1 MRGTIIRRLSLL
13 VVALALVAASCGDDS
28 TGDAPVVDT
37 AALDQAISDA
47 AAAEAEAS
55 DAAARA
61 ADAEAALAEAAQA
74 EAALE
79 EAMTAAEAE
88 ASDAAARAAEAE
100 AALEE
105 AMAAAE
111 AAEAA
116 AAAAEGN
123 VDPEVV
129 AGLEQELQAAETAA
143 AAAEAE
149 AAEAAAAAEMAA
161 AEVAAAAAR
170 EAAAEEAAA
179 AAEAAAAEA
188 AEAAEAAAAE
198 AAAAEAEAASAAAAQ
213 PCDGPAEVQDIK
225 LMTDWFLW
233 AATGPFAAAVDA
245 GYYTEEGINL
255 ELLPAPDAAA
265 PVKFAARGTVHFAL
279 SYVPETLLAQ
289 ETGIPVISVGT
300 TLRVLQSATA
310 YWPDSGINE
319 PADLAGRT
327 IGVTSDLQTQT
338 YFDALLRYAGL
349 TRDDVTVV
357 DPGFASTQMLAD
369 RELEASAAQLVFT
382 DVVRFPALVDDTPAH
397 FVYTD
402 YGVPDYYWMLILTES
417 SFAEDNPNTVCRF
430 LRATAKGIDAYLDNP
445 DPANAYIFAENEWLP
460 LEVHAAMGENL
471 SDFWKDP
478 ATGRALWQDE
488 AVWQAAH
495 DWALETGLISLDNDP
510 SVYFSN
516 DYLPP
521 ELK

>member
-1 MRGTIIRRLSLL
+1 MFIRRLSVLA
-13 VVALALVAASCGDDS
+13 VVLALVAASCGEDDAD
-28 TGDAPVVDT
+28 DAASVDT
-37 AALDQAISDA
+37 AALDQAMADA
-47 AAAEAEAS
+47 A
-55 DAAARA
+55 
-61 ADAEAALAEAAQA
+61 
-74 EAALE
+74 
-79 EAMTAAEAE
+79 AAEAE

-100 AALEE
+100 AALAD

-129 AGLEQELQAAETAA
+129 AGLEQELQAAQDAA

-149 AAEAAAAAEMAA
+149 AAAAAA
-161 AEVAAAAAR
+161 
-170 EAAAEEAAA
+170 
-179 AAEAAAAEA
+179 
-188 AEAAEAAAAE
+188 AAEAAAAE
-198 AAAAEAEAASAAAAQ
+198 AAAAEAEAAAAEAAAEEEAAAAAAAMQ
-213 PCDGPAEVQDIK
+213 PCDGPAEVEDIK

-245 GYYTEEGINL
+245 GYFAEEGINL

-300 TLRVLQSATA
+300 TLRVLQSTTS
-310 YWPDSGINE
+310 YWPDTGISE

-338 YFDALLRYAGL
+338 YFDALLSYAGL

-369 RELEASAAQLVFT
+369 REIDASAAQLVFT
-382 DVVRFPALVDDTPAH
+382 DAVRFPALVDDTPAH

-402 YGVPDYYWMLILTES
+402 YGVPDYYWMLILTETG
-417 SFAEDNPNTVCRF
+417 FAEDNPNTVCRF
-430 LRATAKGIDAYLDNP
+430 LRATARGIDAYLDNP
-445 DPANAYIFAENEWLP
+445 DPANAYIFSENEWLP

-471 SDFWKDP
+471 RDFWKDP
-478 ATGRALWQDE
+478 ETGRALWQDP

-516 DYLPP
+516 DFLPP
-521 ELK
+521 ELQ

>member
-1 MRGTIIRRLSLL
+1 MRRTIIQRLSVL
-13 VVALALVAASCGDDS
+13 VVVLALVAAGCGDDS
-28 TGDAPVVDT
+28 ADDAPVVDT
-37 AALDQAISDA
+37 AALDQAVADA

-61 ADAEAALAEAAQA
+61 ADAEAALA
-74 EAALE
+74 
-79 EAMTAAEAE
+79 
-88 ASDAAARAAEAE
+88 D
-100 AALEE
+100 

-129 AGLEQELQAAETAA
+129 AALEQELQAAQDAA
-143 AAAEAE
+143 AEAEAE
-149 AAEAAAAAEMAA
+149 AAEAAAAAD
-161 AEVAAAAAR
+161 
-170 EAAAEEAAA
+170 
-179 AAEAAAAEA
+179 
-188 AEAAEAAAAE
+188 
-198 AAAAEAEAASAAAAQ
+198 AAAAEAEAAAAAAAAEEEAAAAAADAAAAVQ
-213 PCDGPAEVQDIK
+213 PCDEPAEVQDIK

-245 GYYTEEGINL
+245 GYFADEGINL

-310 YWPDSGINE
+310 YWPDSGITE

-338 YFDALLRYAGL
+338 YFDALLAYAGL

-417 SFAEDNPNTVCRF
+417 GFAEDNPHTVCRF
-430 LRATAKGIDAYLDNP
+430 LRATARGIDAYLDNP
-445 DPANAYIFAENEWLP
+445 DPANAYIFSENEWLP

-471 SDFWKDP
+471 REFWKDP
-478 ATGRALWQDE
+478 ETGRAIWQDA

-495 DWALETGLISLDNDP
+495 AWALETGLISLDNDP
-510 SVYFSN
+510 SAYFTN

-521 ELK
+521 ELQ

>member
-1 MRGTIIRRLSLL
+1 MNRMFIRSLSALA
-13 VVALALVAASCGDDS
+13 VVLALVAAGCGEDDAD
-28 TGDAPVVDT
+28 DAAGVDA
-37 AALDQAISDA
+37 AALDQAMADA
-47 AAAEAEAS
+47 AAAEAEAG

-61 ADAEAALAEAAQA
+61 ADAEAALAEAV
-74 EAALE
+74 
-79 EAMTAAEAE
+79 
-88 ASDAAARAAEAE
+88 
-100 AALEE
+100 
-105 AMAAAE
+105 AAAE

-129 AGLEQELQAAETAA
+129 AELEQELQAAQDAAAMAEAEAAA

-149 AAEAAAAAEMAA
+149 A
-161 AEVAAAAAR
+161 
-170 EAAAEEAAA
+170 AAA
-179 AAEAAAAEA
+179 AAEAAAAEEAA
-188 AEAAEAAAAE
+188 AEEAAAA
-198 AAAAEAEAASAAAAQ
+198 AAAAQ
-213 PCDGPAEVQDIK
+213 PCDGPAEVEDIK

-245 GYYTEEGINL
+245 GYFTDEGINL

-310 YWPDSGINE
+310 YWPDTGISE

-338 YFDALLRYAGL
+338 YFDALLASAGL

-369 RELEASAAQLVFT
+369 RELDASAAQLVFT
-382 DVVRFPALVDDTPAH
+382 DTVRFPALVDDTPAH

-402 YGVPDYYWMLILTES
+402 HGVPDYYWMLILTETG
-417 SFAEDNPNTVCRF
+417 FAEDNPNTVCRF

-445 DPANAYIFAENEWLP
+445 DPANAYIFSENEWLP

-471 SDFWKDP
+471 REFWKDP
-478 ATGRALWQDE
+478 ETGRALWQDE

-495 DWALETGLISLDNDP
+495 DWALETGLIGLDNDP

-521 ELK
+521 ELS

>member
-1 MRGTIIRRLSLL
+1 MRRTIIQRLSVL
-13 VVALALVAASCGDDS
+13 VVVLALVAASCGDDS
-28 TGDAPVVDT
+28 ADDAPVVDT
-37 AALDQAISDA
+37 AAVDQAM
-47 AAAEAEAS
+47 
-55 DAAARA
+55 
-61 ADAEAALAEAAQA
+61 AEAA
-74 EAALE
+74 
-79 EAMTAAEAE
+79 AAEAE

-100 AALEE
+100 AALAE

-129 AGLEQELQAAETAA
+129 AGLEDELQAAQDAAAMAEAEAAAAAAEAEEAAA

-149 AAEAAAAAEMAA
+149 AA
-161 AEVAAAAAR
+161 V
-170 EAAAEEAAA
+170 A
-179 AAEAAAAEA
+179 AAEAE
-188 AEAAEAAAAE
+188 EAAAAE
-198 AAAAEAEAASAAAAQ
+198 AAAAAAAAQ
-213 PCDGPAEVQDIK
+213 PCDGPAEVEDIK

-245 GYYTEEGINL
+245 GYFAEEGISL

-300 TLRVLQSATA
+300 TLRVLQSTTS
-310 YWPDSGINE
+310 YWPDTGISE

-327 IGVTSDLQTQT
+327 VGVTSDLQTQT
-338 YFDALLRYAGL
+338 YFDALLNYAGL
-349 TRDDVTVV
+349 TRDDVTIV

-369 RELEASAAQLVFT
+369 REIEASAAQLVFT
-382 DVVRFPALVDDTPAH
+382 DAVRFPALVNDTPAH

-402 YGVPDYYWMLILTES
+402 YGVPDYYWMLILTETG
-417 SFAEDNPNTVCRF
+417 FAEDNPNTVCRF

-471 SDFWKDP
+471 REFWKDP
-478 ATGRALWQDE
+478 ETGRALWQDE

-495 DWALETGLISLDNDP
+495 DWALETGLIGLDNDP
-510 SVYFSN
+510 NVYFSN

-521 ELK
+521 ELR

>member
-1 MRGTIIRRLSLL
+1 MRRTIIQRLSVL
-13 VVALALVAASCGDDS
+13 VVVLALVAASCGDDS
-28 TGDAPVVDT
+28 ADDAPVVDN
-37 AALDQAISDA
+37 AALDQAMADADQAMADA

-61 ADAEAALAEAAQA
+61 ADAEAALE
-74 EAALE
+74 
-79 EAMTAAEAE
+79 
-88 ASDAAARAAEAE
+88 D
-100 AALEE
+100 

-129 AGLEQELQAAETAA
+129 AALEEELQAAQDAA
-143 AAAEAE
+143 AMAEAE
-149 AAEAAAAAEMAA
+149 AAEAAAAADAAA
-161 AEVAAAAAR
+161 AEA
-170 EAAAEEAAA
+170 EAAA
-179 AAEAAAAEA
+179 AAAAAE
-188 AEAAEAAAAE
+188 EAAAAE
-198 AAAAEAEAASAAAAQ
+198 AAAAAAAAQ

-233 AATGPFAAAVDA
+233 AATGPFAAAIDA
-245 GYYTEEGINL
+245 GHFADEGINL

-300 TLRVLQSATA
+300 TLRVLQSTTS
-310 YWPDSGINE
+310 YWPDSGISE

-327 IGVTSDLQTQT
+327 VGVTSDLQTQT
-338 YFDALLRYAGL
+338 YFDALLAYAGL
-349 TRDDVTVV
+349 TRDDVTIV

-369 RELEASAAQLVFT
+369 REIDASAAQLVFT
-382 DVVRFPALVDDTPAH
+382 DAVRFPALVNDTPAH

-402 YGVPDYYWMLILTES
+402 YGVPDYYWMLILTEAN
-417 SFAEDNPNTVCRF
+417 FAHDNPNTVCRF
-430 LRATAKGIDAYLDNP
+430 LRATAKGIDTYLDNP

-471 SDFWKDP
+471 REFWKDP
-478 ATGRALWQDE
+478 GTGRALWQDA

-510 SVYFSN
+510 SVYFTN
-516 DYLPP
+516 QFLPP
-521 ELK
+521 ELQ

>member
-1 MRGTIIRRLSLL
+1 MRRTIIQRLSVL
-13 VVALALVAASCGDDS
+13 VVVLALVAASCGDDS
-28 TGDAPVVDT
+28 ADDAPVVDT
-37 AALDQAISDA
+37 AALDAAMADA

-55 DAAARA
+55 DAADRA
-61 ADAEAALAEAAQA
+61 ADAEAALA
-74 EAALE
+74 
-79 EAMTAAEAE
+79 
-88 ASDAAARAAEAE
+88 
-100 AALEE
+100 E

-129 AGLEQELQAAETAA
+129 AGLEQELQAAEAAAAEAEAEAAA

-149 AAEAAAAAEMAA
+149 AAE
-161 AEVAAAAAR
+161 
-170 EAAAEEAAA
+170 EAAAAA
-179 AAEAAAAEA
+179 AAEAEAAAAAAAAE
-188 AEAAEAAAAE
+188 EAAAAE
-198 AAAAEAEAASAAAAQ
+198 AAAAAAAAQ

-233 AATGPFAAAVDA
+233 AATGPFAAAIDA
-245 GYYTEEGINL
+245 GHFADEGINL

-300 TLRVLQSATA
+300 TLRVLQSTTS
-310 YWPDSGINE
+310 YWPDTGISE

-327 IGVTSDLQTQT
+327 VGVTSDLQTQT
-338 YFDALLRYAGL
+338 YFDALLDYAGL

-369 RELEASAAQLVFT
+369 REIDASAAQLVFT
-382 DVVRFPALVDDTPAH
+382 DAVRFPALVNDTPAH

-402 YGVPDYYWMLILTES
+402 YGVPDYYWMLILTEAG
-417 SFAEDNPNTVCRF
+417 FAHDNPNTVCRF
-430 LRATAKGIDAYLDNP
+430 LRATAKGIDTYLDNP

-471 SDFWKDP
+471 REFWKDP
-478 ATGRALWQDE
+478 ATGRALWQDA

-495 DWALETGLISLDNDP
+495 DWALESGLISLDNDP
-510 SVYFSN
+510 SVYFTN
-516 DYLPP
+516 DFLPP
-521 ELK
+521 ELQ

>member
-1 MRGTIIRRLSLL
+1 MGELIVNRMFIRRLSVLA
-13 VVALALVAASCGDDS
+13 VVLALVAASCGEDEADDAVS
-28 TGDAPVVDT
+28 VDT
-37 AALDQAISDA
+37 AALDQAVADA
-47 AAAEAEAS
+47 A
-55 DAAARA
+55 
-61 ADAEAALAEAAQA
+61 
-74 EAALE
+74 
-79 EAMTAAEAE
+79 AAEAE

-100 AALEE
+100 AALAD

-111 AAEAA
+111 AAETA

-129 AGLEQELQAAETAA
+129 AGLEQELQAAKDAA
-143 AAAEAE
+143 AMAE
-149 AAEAAAAAEMAA
+149 AEAAAAA
-161 AEVAAAAAR
+161 AE
-170 EAAAEEAAA
+170 AEEAAA
-179 AAEAAAAEA
+179 AAEAAVA
-188 AEAAEAAAAE
+188 
-198 AAAAEAEAASAAAAQ
+198 AAAAEAEEAAAAAAAQ
-213 PCDGPAEVQDIK
+213 PCDGPAEVEDIK

-245 GYYTEEGINL
+245 GYFTEEGINL

-310 YWPDSGINE
+310 YWPDTGISE

-338 YFDALLRYAGL
+338 YFDALLASAGL

-369 RELEASAAQLVFT
+369 RELDASAAQLVFT
-382 DVVRFPALVDDTPAH
+382 DTVRFPALVNDTPAH

-402 YGVPDYYWMLILTES
+402 HGVPDYYWMLILTETD
-417 SFAEDNPNTVCRF
+417 FAQDNPNTVCRF
-430 LRATAKGIDAYLDNP
+430 LRATARGIDAYLDNP
-445 DPANAYIFAENEWLP
+445 DPANAYIFSENEWLP

-471 SDFWKDP
+471 REFWKDP
-478 ATGRALWQDE
+478 ETGRALWQDE

-510 SVYFSN
+510 SAYFSN

-521 ELK
+521 ELR

>member
-1 MRGTIIRRLSLL
+1 MFIRRLSVLA
-13 VVALALVAASCGDDS
+13 VVLALVAASCGEDEAD
-28 TGDAPVVDT
+28 GAAGVDT
-37 AALDQAISDA
+37 AALDQAVADA
-47 AAAEAEAS
+47 A
-55 DAAARA
+55 
-61 ADAEAALAEAAQA
+61 
-74 EAALE
+74 
-79 EAMTAAEAE
+79 AAEAE

-100 AALEE
+100 AALAD

-129 AGLEQELQAAETAA
+129 AGLEQELQAAQDAA

-149 AAEAAAAAEMAA
+149 AAEAAAEAE
-161 AEVAAAAAR
+161 EAAAAAAEAEAAVAAAEAE

-179 AAEAAAAEA
+179 AAAAAE
-188 AEAAEAAAAE
+188 
-198 AAAAEAEAASAAAAQ
+198 
-213 PCDGPAEVQDIK
+213 PCDGPAEVDDIK

-245 GYYTEEGINL
+245 GYYADEGINL

-310 YWPDSGINE
+310 YWPDSGISE

-338 YFDALLRYAGL
+338 YFDALLRYAEL

-402 YGVPDYYWMLILTES
+402 YGVPDYYWMLILTEAG
-417 SFAEDNPNTVCRF
+417 FAEDNPNTVCRF

-445 DPANAYIFAENEWLP
+445 DPANAYIFSENEWLP

-471 SDFWKDP
+471 REFWKDP
-478 ATGRALWQDE
+478 ETGRALWQDE

-521 ELK
+521 ELR

>member
-1 MRGTIIRRLSLL
+1 MFIRSLSALA
-13 VVALALVAASCGDDS
+13 VVLALVAAGCGEDDAD
-28 TGDAPVVDT
+28 DAAGVDA
-37 AALDQAISDA
+37 AALDQAMADA
-47 AAAEAEAS
+47 AAAEAEAG

-61 ADAEAALAEAAQA
+61 ADAEAALAEAV
-74 EAALE
+74 
-79 EAMTAAEAE
+79 
-88 ASDAAARAAEAE
+88 
-100 AALEE
+100 
-105 AMAAAE
+105 AAAE

-129 AGLEQELQAAETAA
+129 AELEQELQAAQDAAAMAEAEAAA

-149 AAEAAAAAEMAA
+149 A
-161 AEVAAAAAR
+161 
-170 EAAAEEAAA
+170 AAA
-179 AAEAAAAEA
+179 AAEAAAAEEAA
-188 AEAAEAAAAE
+188 AEEAAAA
-198 AAAAEAEAASAAAAQ
+198 AAAAQ
-213 PCDGPAEVQDIK
+213 PCDGPAEVEDIK

-245 GYYTEEGINL
+245 GYFTDEGINL

-310 YWPDSGINE
+310 YWPDTGISE

-338 YFDALLRYAGL
+338 YFDALLASAGL

-369 RELEASAAQLVFT
+369 RELDASAAQLVFT
-382 DVVRFPALVDDTPAH
+382 DTVRFPALVDDTPAH

-402 YGVPDYYWMLILTES
+402 HGVPDYYWMLILTETG
-417 SFAEDNPNTVCRF
+417 FAEDNPNTVCRF

-445 DPANAYIFAENEWLP
+445 DPANAYIFSENEWLP

-471 SDFWKDP
+471 REFWKDP
-478 ATGRALWQDE
+478 ETGRALWQDE

-495 DWALETGLISLDNDP
+495 DWALETGLIGLDNDP

-521 ELK
+521 ELS

>member
-1 MRGTIIRRLSLL
+1 MGELIVNRMFIRRLSVLA
-13 VVALALVAASCGDDS
+13 VVLALVAASCGEDEADDAVS
-28 TGDAPVVDT
+28 VDT
-37 AALDQAISDA
+37 AALDQAVADA
-47 AAAEAEAS
+47 A
-55 DAAARA
+55 
-61 ADAEAALAEAAQA
+61 
-74 EAALE
+74 
-79 EAMTAAEAE
+79 AAEAE

-100 AALEE
+100 AALAD

-111 AAEAA
+111 AAETA

-129 AGLEQELQAAETAA
+129 AGLEQELQAAKDAA
-143 AAAEAE
+143 AMAE
-149 AAEAAAAAEMAA
+149 AEAAAAA
-161 AEVAAAAAR
+161 AE
-170 EAAAEEAAA
+170 AEEAAA
-179 AAEAAAAEA
+179 AAEAAVA
-188 AEAAEAAAAE
+188 
-198 AAAAEAEAASAAAAQ
+198 AAAAEAEEAAAVAAAQ
-213 PCDGPAEVQDIK
+213 PCDGPAEVEDIK

-245 GYYTEEGINL
+245 GYFTEEGINL

-310 YWPDSGINE
+310 YWPDTGISE

-338 YFDALLRYAGL
+338 YFDALLASAGL

-369 RELEASAAQLVFT
+369 RELDASAAQLVFT
-382 DVVRFPALVDDTPAH
+382 DTVRFPALVNDTPAH

-402 YGVPDYYWMLILTES
+402 HGVPDYYWMLILTETD
-417 SFAEDNPNTVCRF
+417 FAQDNPNTVCRF
-430 LRATAKGIDAYLDNP
+430 LRATARGIDAYLDNP
-445 DPANAYIFAENEWLP
+445 DPANAYIFSENEWLP

-471 SDFWKDP
+471 REFWKDP
-478 ATGRALWQDE
+478 ETGRALWQDE

-510 SVYFSN
+510 SAYFSN

-521 ELK
+521 ELR

>member
-1 MRGTIIRRLSLL
+1 MRRTIIQRLSVLA
-13 VVALALVAASCGDDS
+13 VVLALVAASCGDDPA
-28 TGDAPVVDT
+28 DVAPVVDT
-37 AALDQAISDA
+37 AALDQAMADA

-61 ADAEAALAEAAQA
+61 ADAEAALA
-74 EAALE
+74 
-79 EAMTAAEAE
+79 
-88 ASDAAARAAEAE
+88 D
-100 AALEE
+100 

-129 AGLEQELQAAETAA
+129 AGLEEELQ
-143 AAAEAE
+143 
-149 AAEAAAAAEMAA
+149 
-161 AEVAAAAAR
+161 
-170 EAAAEEAAA
+170 
-179 AAEAAAAEA
+179 
-188 AEAAEAAAAE
+188 AAE
-198 AAAAEAEAASAAAAQ
+198 AAAAEAEAAAAAAAAEEAAAAAAAAAQ

-233 AATGPFAAAVDA
+233 AATGPFAAAIDA
-245 GYYTEEGINL
+245 GHFAEEGINL

-300 TLRVLQSATA
+300 TLRVLQSTTS
-310 YWPDSGINE
+310 YWPDTGISE

-327 IGVTSDLQTQT
+327 VGVTSDLQTQT
-338 YFDALLRYAGL
+338 YFDALLNYAGL

-369 RELEASAAQLVFT
+369 REIDASAAQLVFT
-382 DVVRFPALVDDTPAH
+382 DAVRFPALVNDTPAH

-402 YGVPDYYWMLILTES
+402 YGVPDYYWMLILTEAD
-417 SFAEDNPNTVCRF
+417 FAHDNPNTVCRF
-430 LRATAKGIDAYLDNP
+430 LRATAKGIDTYLDNP

-460 LEVHAAMGENL
+460 LEVHAAMGQNL
-471 SDFWKDP
+471 REFWKDP
-478 ATGRALWQDE
+478 ETGRALWQDA

-510 SVYFSN
+510 SVYFTN
-516 DYLPP
+516 QFLPP
-521 ELK
+521 ELQ